1 MCLTLW
7 EYSGVLFSSG
17 NIPAVFKT
25 VYVPLVK
32 LAIAIL
38 NSELFEEMYDSSE
51 DEYDDVRLDSA
62 IRYKCYELDI
72 EPEPAIPPQKPPLH
86 DRLKPKQ
93 SIKKESFMEKTV
105 RKNQTVAK
113 IAGEIEIGKTGLTVL
128 KNAIRQA
135 KILPPMIAG
144 YLDTAIG
151 DVVCA
156 NILLMIGDQVKN
168 EKFQFVAENA
178 LQASW
183 LNVMSS
189 FNIQDIVDKIMNN
202 ASIQNIMNQM
212 PEMPKPSSK

>member
-1 MCLTLW
+1 M
-7 EYSGVLFSSG
+7 
-17 NIPAVFKT
+17 AV
-25 VYVPLVK
+25 
-32 LAIAIL
+32 AIL
-38 NSELFEEMYDSSE
+38 DNKLFEEMYE
-51 DEYDDVRLDSA
+51 DTDDFGEETPQRA
-62 IRYKCYELDI
+62 EMIYKRPEI
-72 EPEPAIPPQKPPLH
+72 EPNPVIQPKDTSLH
-86 DRLKPKQ
+86 NRLKPKQ